1 MIEWIKDAWGDFS
14 SGALMR
20 LLAFAGAV
28 LIGALG
34 LALGRDTGGVVM
46 LVGAFMALF
55 TEAQVALSVQAG
67 GYKVPAPDQPM
78 ETARSLLQT
87 AKGAFDFG
95 RLMKLVSFGVALAI
109 ALAAEIAG
117 LPLGTAASLA
127 GVFLG
132 AAAAQD
138 VASKAA
144 DA

>member
-34 LALGRDTGGVVM
+34 LALGREVGGVIL

-67 GYKVPAPDQPM
+67 TYKDADSLDP
-78 ETARSLLQT
+78 TRGLLQT
-87 AKGAFDFG
+87 AKGTFDFG
-95 RLMKLVSFGVALAI
+95 RLMKLVSFGVALVI
-109 ALAAEIAG
+109 ALVAEIAG
-117 LPLGTAASLA
+117 LPLGTAAALV